1 MKKII
6 SNLVALLLIVAVCAA
21 LAWLLPVRLTL
32 CVLLVVQLLTTL
44 ILLGIILNRMDYG
57 KDEA

>member
-6 SNLVALLLIVAVCAA
+6 SNILALLLIVAVCAA

-32 CVLLVVQLLTTL
+32 SVLLVVQLLTL
-44 ILLGIILNRMDYG
+44 VILGSIIKDRRHD

>member
-6 SNLVALLLIVAVCAA
+6 INLLPLLLIVAVCAG

-32 CVLLVVQLLTTL
+32 SVLLVVQLLT
-44 ILLGIILNRMDYG
+44 IVILGILFKSIGYG
-57 KDEA
+57 KKE